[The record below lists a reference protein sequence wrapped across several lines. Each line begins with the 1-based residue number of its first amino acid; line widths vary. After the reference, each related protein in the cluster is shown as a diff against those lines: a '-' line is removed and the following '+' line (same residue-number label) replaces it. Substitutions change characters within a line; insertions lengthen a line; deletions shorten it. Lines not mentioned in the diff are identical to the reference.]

1 MFTKRNKYVRKYT
14 VGRASKKK
22 INFFYVVPVAKSKQ
36 GIKLAIVDARG
47 DTETKITLSGR
58 DVLQLRR
65 VLAKGSE
72 LMQKS

>member
-1 MFTKRNKYVRKYT
+1 MFTKRNKHVRKYT
-14 VGRASKKK
+14 IGRVSPKK
-22 INFFYVVPVAKSKQ
+22 INFFYVVPVARSKK
-36 GIKLAIVDARG
+36 GIKLAIVDTRG

-72 LMQKS
+72 LMNTP